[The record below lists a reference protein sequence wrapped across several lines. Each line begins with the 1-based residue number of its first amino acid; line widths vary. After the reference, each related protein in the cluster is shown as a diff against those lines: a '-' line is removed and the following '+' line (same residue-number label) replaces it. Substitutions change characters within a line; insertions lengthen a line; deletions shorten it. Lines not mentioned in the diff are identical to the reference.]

1 MGGKGGRV
9 DGAAEEEMR
18 MRTSGWWKER
28 SHTSAVD
35 GEGMS
40 KKPRSGFWS
49 GFWKPGERVD
59 ERVFLFFYVDF
70 LFHRFGPQPV
80 AAATYCSLPVLRP
93 YSDHLFWEKF

>member
-1 MGGKGGRV
+1 V

-40 KKPRSGFWS
+40 K
-49 GFWKPGERVD
+49 PGNLVNEWTR
-59 ERVFLFFYVDF
+59 EFSYFFMSIFYFIGLVHSQ
-70 LFHRFGPQPV
+70 LQ
-80 AAATYCSLPVLRP
+80 LPPTALCQ
-93 YSDHLFWEKF
+93 F

>member
-1 MGGKGGRV
+1 V

-40 KKPRSGFWS
+40 KKPRSGFW
-49 GFWKPGERVD
+49 KPGERVD
-59 ERVFLFFYVDF
+59 ERVFLFFMSIFYFIGLVHSQ
-70 LFHRFGPQPV
+70 LQLP
-80 AAATYCSLPVLRP
+80 ATALCQ
-93 YSDHLFWEKF
+93 F